1 MILELQIGESIAVRF
16 DDDINDERPTPE
28 VVEDY
33 LTRMRRTAVDLF
45 NALPNDTDD
54 VSDALAALDP
64 DVEGES

>member
-1 MILELQIGESIAVRF
+1 VILELQIGESIAVRF

-45 NALPNDTDD
+45 NALPNDTPDAD
-54 VSDALAALDP
+54 VLAALDP